1 VSTASARTQVDRVA
15 APRRAVLRPV
25 TSAPRQ
31 PALRRLLTGRAL
43 TALSIV
49 LVVGA
54 LMAVVVGQAMLANG
68 QVRMAAI
75 AHDLSL
81 EQSAHRQIE
90 LSDSALE
97 TPTRIVA
104 AATGLHMV
112 HSAVIE
118 LPYVS
123 LTTPLPTPTV
133 TAPPASTTATT
144 TATTTAA
151 SATTTST
158 ASSGSATTT
167 STP

>member
-1 VSTASARTQVDRVA
+1 
-15 APRRAVLRPV
+15 
-25 TSAPRQ
+25 
-31 PALRRLLTGRAL
+31 LRRLFTGRAL
-43 TALSIV
+43 SALSIV

-68 QVRMAAI
+68 QVRMATI
-75 AHDLSL
+75 AHELSL

-97 TPTRIVA
+97 TPARIVA

-133 TAPPASTTATT
+133 TAPPAPPSPATT
-144 TATTTAA
+144 TATTTPAA
-151 SATTTST
+151 ATTTST
-158 ASSGSATTT
+158 ATSGSATTT